1 MVESGT
7 SSLHWAWDL
16 WFSMHCSWATDL
28 PLLPWD
34 TTRSSR
40 VQVRASL
47 GDPGTALLCAQEF
60 SHSLSCTCVESGKT
74 ADICASDT
82 VTASHF
88 KGLSIVRELLW
99 RYNVRSQIRAKQELS
114 STGKELSHSKDWVS
128 WGRAGVWTPVCL
140 SSDRWTS
147 C

>member
-1 MVESGT
+1 
-7 SSLHWAWDL
+7 
-16 WFSMHCSWATDL
+16 MHCSWATDL

-34 TTRSSR
+34 ITRSSR

-88 KGLSIVRELLW
+88 KGLSIVRELL
-99 RYNVRSQIRAKQELS
+99 
-114 STGKELSHSKDWVS
+114 
-128 WGRAGVWTPVCL
+128 
-140 SSDRWTS
+140 
-147 C
+147 